1 MFCISNPTNGGKDRK
16 REKKAHEGGT
26 PHRLSHSLQQS
37 CSLEKLLRSTI
48 TLKKKKKKK
57 RTIATTVNQ
66 RIGKKGKREGRSPSN
81 GLLGRGIGE
90 REDVSPS
97 PPLLPLSRSG

>member
-26 PHRLSHSLQQS
+26 PHRLSHSLQRS

-48 TLKKKKKKK
+48 TLKRKRKEKKQQQQQS
-57 RTIATTVNQ
+57 TTSLHNRRQ
-66 RIGKKGKREGRSPSN
+66 KG
-81 GLLGRGIGE
+81 
-90 REDVSPS
+90 
-97 PPLLPLSRSG
+97 